1 MPLEGINHKDLGF
14 PKNLNRM
21 EANQLAIDKS
31 LLMSLF
37 TF

>member
-1 MPLEGINHKDLGF
+1 MALEWINHKDLGF
-14 PKNLNRM
+14 PKNSNRM
-21 EANQLAIDKS
+21 EANQLAIEKS